1 MNGGVGHRL
10 GSGLALLLLWYRPE
24 AVALIQPL
32 AWKLLYAAFVALKEK
47 KKRMGAL
54 LTHQAWFENSKTDT
68 VYFIHNMYILF
79 FKVLK

>member
-1 MNGGVGHRL
+1 MNCGVGHRL

-47 KKRMGAL
+47 KKEWELYLHIKHGL
-54 LTHQAWFENSKTDT
+54 KTQRPT
-68 VYFIHNMYILF
+68 QYILYITRTYYF
-79 FKVLK
+79 SKF